1 MSCGISAGFPTLSP
15 SARLVAHALLARPP
29 LSPRAQHSAP
39 KFLHVLFTWKS
50 VMLEF
55 RFLHAPAPIL
65 SFYYQLRSQRNTFL
79 SHDAVGYL
87 FHRLFAL
94 SAEHA
99 DPVRLACVR
108 RAASV
113 RPEPGSNPQTKYL
126 SVCPGDE
133 SHSSAR
139 TYILCV
145 FRLLVLAKQLNYSRR
160 PWIHRNP

>member
-1 MSCGISAGFPTLSP
+1 MQGWLLTRYSP
-15 SARLVAHALLARPP
+15 VRHSHRVLNTQRPSFCMCYSLGKACCSSFGSYMPLLPNYPSTINLGR
-29 LSPRAQHSAP
+29 
-39 KFLHVLFTWKS
+39 S
-50 VMLEF
+50 VI
-55 RFLHAPAPIL
+55 P
-65 SFYYQLRSQRNTFL
+65 FL